1 MARNIFECKN
11 NDVYALIIFLIR
23 SQNEVLVSNQQGKY
37 SRDGW
42 DPMPSTMQ
50 YKRFPLSGRSGEF
63 KQVEKLF
70 RESIEG
76 RVVIIGIERVQN
88 PFMWEKYQR

>member
-1 MARNIFECKN
+1 M
-11 NDVYALIIFLIR
+11 YALVIFLIR

-37 SRDGW
+37 SRGGW

-50 YKRFPLSGRSGEF
+50 YKRVQLSRHSDKF
-63 KQVEKLF
+63 KEVEKLF
-70 RESIEG
+70 KKSIKR

>member
-1 MARNIFECKN
+1 MECKN
-11 NDVYALIIFLIR
+11 DDVYALIVFLTR
-23 SQNEVLVSNQQGKY
+23 SQKEVLVSKQQGKY
-37 SRDGW
+37 SRGGYTPSHW

-50 YKRFPLSGRSGEF
+50 FKRVPLSGPSNEF

-70 RESIEG
+70 KESIKR

>member
-1 MARNIFECKN
+1 M
-11 NDVYALIIFLIR
+11 
-23 SQNEVLVSNQQGKY
+23 S
-37 SRDGW
+37 
-42 DPMPSTMQ
+42 STMQ
-50 YKRFPLSGRSGEF
+50 YKRVPLSGRSGEF

-70 RESIEG
+70 RESIER